1 MMSENALAAQPAAP
15 MPEPSAAED
24 YVLLA
29 RLIRT
34 QGRHGELLAEILT
47 DFPERF
53 TQQPAVWLL
62 PPAGSGV
69 PRAAVVERAWRH
81 KGRIVLKL
89 AGVDSMNDAEPLR
102 GYAVAVSRE
111 QRMPLEQDA
120 VYIGDL
126 VGCRVLDTA
135 AGGADLGPVL
145 DVVRGEHGAADLL
158 VLKQTGAATEDELLI
173 PFAKSYIVSIDLA
186 GRCLRMRL
194 PAGLTALNA
203 PLSEEERAA
212 LKAAAEETEE

>member
-1 MMSENALAAQPAAP
+1 MPDVYAP
-15 MPEPSAAED
+15 DD

-34 QGRHGELLAEILT
+34 QGRHGEILAEILT
-47 DFPERF
+47 DFPQRF
-53 TQQPAVWLL
+53 AQQPQVWLL
-62 PPAGSGV
+62 SPTGSAA
-69 PRAAVVERAWRH
+69 PRAAVVERSWPH
-81 KGRIVLKL
+81 KGRIVLKF
-89 AGVDSMNDAEPLR
+89 AGLDSMNDAEPLR
-102 GYAVAVSRE
+102 GWQVAVLRA

-126 VGCRVLDTA
+126 VGCHVIDEA

-145 DVVRGEHGAADLL
+145 DVARGENGSADLL
-158 VLKQTGAATEDELLI
+158 VLGKVDELLI
-173 PFAKSYIVSIDLA
+173 PFAKNYVVSIDLA

-203 PLSEEERAA
+203 PPTEEERAA
-212 LKAAAEETEE
+212 LDRAEHSGEGEE